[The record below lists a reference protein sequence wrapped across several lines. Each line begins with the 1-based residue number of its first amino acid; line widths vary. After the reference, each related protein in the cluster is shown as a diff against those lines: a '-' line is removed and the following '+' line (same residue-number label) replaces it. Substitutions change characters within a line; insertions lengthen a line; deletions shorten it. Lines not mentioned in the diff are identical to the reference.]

1 MPAKSKIN
9 KLEAL
14 EATFGPLDP
23 EDVSYINFLHARR
36 HCATVPGRPGHRE
49 LAYVV
54 ELQELP
60 HLRARRLSHRQGSG
74 GPSAARGRRR
84 DAGEAAPIGFAEE
97 GQFEFANIG
106 TLTPA
111 HARRKRAGQ
120 LIPARWPH
128 GRFTLSLAHVARRDR
143 DSLTD

>member
-54 ELQELP
+54 ELQELEEMIWTLLDRICERDGYRIGKEAAA
-60 HLRARRLSHRQGSG
+60 HLTTSRCRRSRADRLR
-74 GPSAARGRRR
+74 RGR
-84 DAGEAAPIGFAEE
+84 
-97 GQFEFANIG
+97 
-106 TLTPA
+106 
-111 HARRKRAGQ
+111 
-120 LIPARWPH
+120 
-128 GRFTLSLAHVARRDR
+128 VARVCQHRHFDA
-143 DSLTD
+143 STCEA